1 MSYKF
6 LDRVQMTVASAPGTG
21 SIALGSAVA
30 SFQTFAAAG
39 ASNGD
44 TTPYLILDGNNW
56 EFGVGTYSSSG
67 PTLARTTITASTSAG
82 SAITAS
88 GSAIVMCTLRAED
101 IKTTLAS
108 MLDANI
114 SSPATNAALAYLA
127 GQWTNT
133 TLTAML
139 DANFSSTQ
147 GATLY
152 RGASAWAALGP
163 GTAGQV
169 LQSGGAAANPS
180 WQTPAASGAP
190 GGTAPAMVQFASNNA
205 NGAYASVTMGAAPTN
220 GNLLVCVVY
229 SEQAVSPGSGWSQAP
244 GTTGS
249 TAGLWYTYIYTKTAG
264 ASESA
269 TQTPLS
275 GTSTS
280 YWTAGI
286 WEVSGKNSGIAI
298 WADEQYWSV
307 QSGPVAFTPMMAA
320 FAGSLCLMSF
330 CPSVNQ
336 TYTVLNVSGAETV
349 DLNGSALTGAHAVYA
364 HSDSSQAMYGMTG
377 LMTVAAGLFNYAMI
391 IIFH

>member
-1 MSYKF
+1 MS
-6 LDRVQMTVASAPGTG
+6 VASAPGTG
-21 SIALGSAVA
+21 AVSLGSAA
-30 SFQTFAAAG
+30 TGYQTFVAGG

-44 TTPYLILDGNNW
+44 TFPYLIVDGVNW
-56 EFGVGTYSSSG
+56 EFGVGTYSSTG
-67 PTLARTTITASTSAG
+67 PSFARTTITASTSGGA
-82 SAITAS
+82 AITAT
-88 GSAIVMCTLRAED
+88 AAAVVMCTIRAED

-114 SSPATNAALAYLA
+114 SSPATNAALAYLS

-147 GATLY
+147 GSMLY
-152 RGASAWAALGP
+152 RGSTSWAALA
-163 GTAGQV
+163 AGSAAQV
-169 LQSGGAAANPS
+169 LTSNGAAANPS
-180 WQTPAASGAP
+180 WQTPASSGAP

-229 SEQAVSPGSGWSQAP
+229 SEQAVSPGSGWSLAP

-249 TAGLWYTYIYTKTAG
+249 TAGLWYAYIYTKTAG

-377 LMTVAAGLFNYAMI
+377 LMNSAAGQFNYAMI
-391 IIFH
+391 VIFH